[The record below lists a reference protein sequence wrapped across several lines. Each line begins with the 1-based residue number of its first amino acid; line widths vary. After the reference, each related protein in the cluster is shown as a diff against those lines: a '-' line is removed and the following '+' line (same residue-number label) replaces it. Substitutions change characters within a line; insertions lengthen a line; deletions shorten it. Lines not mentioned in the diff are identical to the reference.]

1 MQLVLN
7 LTVDDDSVKDTVKDQ
22 LAAIKPEALQD
33 ALVGAI
39 KNYFTENKYD
49 VEKLIFTEGSGYGN
63 KTPNA
68 ILKNA
73 MASLDYSA
81 LQSVVDDAIDL
92 LKNNY
97 ERVLRDILTQA
108 IVDKLVSDYSFQS
121 ALTTAI
127 SAELYRRDAMR
138 QNQ

>member
-7 LTVDDDSVKDTVKDQ
+7 LTVDDDSVKNTVKDQ

-33 ALVGAI
+33 ALVDAI
-39 KNYFTENKYD
+39 KNYFTTNKYD
-49 VEKLIFTEGSGYGN
+49 LEKLIFDEHGYGN

-81 LQSVVDDAIDL
+81 LQPMVDDAINL

-97 ERVLRDILTQA
+97 ERVLRDLLTQA
-108 IVDKLVSDYSFQS
+108 IVDQLVNGYSFQV
-121 ALTTAI
+121 ALSNAV
-127 SAELYRRDAMR
+127 SLELNRQQAMR

>member
-22 LAAIKPEALQD
+22 LAAINPEALQD
-33 ALVGAI
+33 ALVEAI
-39 KNYFTENKYD
+39 KNYFTTNKYD
-49 VEKLIFTEGSGYGN
+49 LEKLIFEEHGYGS

-81 LQSVVDDAIDL
+81 LQPMVDDTIDL
-92 LKNNY
+92 LKTNY
-97 ERVLRDILTQA
+97 DRVLRDVLTQA
-108 IVDKLVSDYSFQS
+108 IVDQLVHGYSFQS
-121 ALTTAI
+121 ELATAI
-127 SAELYRRDAMR
+127 TLELGRQQAMR
-138 QNQ
+138 KD

>member
-33 ALVGAI
+33 AMAEAI
-39 KNYFTENKYD
+39 KNYFTTNRYD
-49 VEKLIFTEGSGYGN
+49 LEKLLFEEHGYGN

-81 LQSVVDDAIDL
+81 LQPMVDDAINL

-97 ERVLRDILTQA
+97 ERVLRDLLTQA
-108 IVDKLVSDYSFQS
+108 IVDQLVNGYSFQS
-121 ALTTAI
+121 ALSNAV
-127 SAELYRRDAMR
+127 SLELNRQQAMR

>member
-49 VEKLIFTEGSGYGN
+49 VEKLIFTGSGYGN

-68 ILKNA
+68 ILTNA

-108 IVDKLVSDYSFQS
+108 LVDKLVSNYSFQS

-127 SAELYRRDAMR
+127 SAELYRRDAMQ
-138 QNQ
+138 QNQC